1 MNTAH
6 HTIAQTLLQAR
17 RIVVFTGAGMSAESG
32 IGTFRN
38 APDSHWSRF
47 DPHELASPEGWR
59 ANPRRVWAWYEGRRA
74 EVLAAQPNAVGPG
87 QVHERA
93 MAHLGRAGPAGPGR
107 APQGMSDQVLASPVK
122 LLEPLRQGHRH
133 SLLTC
138 IANKFA

>member
-1 MNTAH
+1 MDANALKEM
-6 HTIAQTLLQAR
+6 AEQLRQAR

-74 EVLAAQPNAVGPG
+74 EVLAAQPNAG
-87 QVHERA
+87 
-93 MAHLGRAGPAGPGR
+93 HLAIA
-107 APQGMSDQVLASPVK
+107 QLTDV
-122 LLEPLRQGHRH
+122 LRQRTGRGGEQAGQQQEGPHQRKLFEQCALRARG
-133 SLLTC
+133 S
-138 IANKFA
+138 AQ